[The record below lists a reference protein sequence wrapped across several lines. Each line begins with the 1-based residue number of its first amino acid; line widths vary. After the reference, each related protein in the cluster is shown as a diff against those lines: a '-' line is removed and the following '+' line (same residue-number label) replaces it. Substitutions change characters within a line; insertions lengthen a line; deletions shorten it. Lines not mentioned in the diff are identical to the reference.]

1 MTTRIVM
8 NNGESLGDVL
18 AQNLSD
24 ARTFLVATA
33 YLNANGLSRVMPAV
47 ERILDG
53 NGQVSVVHGF
63 YPQITETHTVRDLAR
78 LADGFDQMRY
88 GVYTDLD
95 RSLEGSFHPKI
106 YMTHSPANDWRVVIG
121 SSNLTKGGL
130 SSNLEV
136 NCTLTG
142 SASHPAIRQCRT
154 VFDRIQKD
162 QNMHRP
168 SIEWIDAY
176 DHIRDL
182 KLRNRT
188 RFQDETKEAYA
199 KLFEITQ
206 KPSWIAKTRVE
217 CVIKALQNLEDI
229 SGRGTYH
236 HLDEITAEAWRI
248 ARGRF
253 QEPHWAAGVRQALN
267 TNTIY
272 REGGSKKLF
281 EREDGDKG
289 KSGRY
294 RLSDDGRRYRRAN
307 V

>member
-1 MTTRIVM
+1 MATRIVM

-24 ARTFLVATA
+24 ANQFLVATA
-33 YLNANGLSRVMPAV
+33 YLNANGLMQVMPAV
-47 ERILDG
+47 ESILDLK
-53 NGQVSVVHGF
+53 GQVSVVHGF
-63 YPQITETHTVRDLAR
+63 YPQVTETSAVRELAK

-95 RSLEGSFHPKI
+95 RSLEGSFHPKM
-106 YMTHSPANDWRVVIG
+106 YMTHSRTCDWRVVIG
-121 SSNLTKGGL
+121 SSNLTRGGL

-136 NCTLTG
+136 NCTMTG

-154 VFDRIQKD
+154 VFDRIQND

-176 DHIRDL
+176 DHIRNL
-182 KLRNRT
+182 ELRNRT
-188 RFQDETKEAYA
+188 QFQDETKEAYA

-236 HLDEITAEAWRI
+236 HLVEITAEAWRI

-253 QEPHWAAGVRQALN
+253 QESHWAAGVRQALN
-267 TNTIY
+267 TNTVY
-272 REGGSKKLF
+272 RERGSKGLF

-289 KSGRY
+289 RSGSY
-294 RLSDDGRRYRRAN
+294 RLSVKGRSYQRN
-307 V
+307 DV